1 MGLWRF
7 NLADV
12 VTDSIIC
19 RQIFGIPADADLRAE
34 ADKMAE
40 FGGQV
45 CVSFLEFASNYALQ
59 FVRDLALI

>member
-19 RQIFGIPADADLRAE
+19 RQILGIPADADLRVE
-34 ADKMAE
+34 AIKW
-40 FGGQV
+40 QSS
-45 CVSFLEFASNYALQ
+45 VSKCA
-59 FVRDLALI
+59 